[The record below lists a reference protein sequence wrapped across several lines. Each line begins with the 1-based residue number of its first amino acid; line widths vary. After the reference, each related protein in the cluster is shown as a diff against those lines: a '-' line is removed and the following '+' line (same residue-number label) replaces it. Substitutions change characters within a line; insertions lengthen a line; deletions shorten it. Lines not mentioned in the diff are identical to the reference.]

1 MAQNKGLGRGL
12 ASLLGMN
19 ELDVKPVQTE
29 IKQESV
35 SAPTTAKNEGAQA
48 IISDKC
54 KKMMNLVDEKAS
66 KLAAPEHVQLDP
78 SARIIA
84 IQISIKDIDPN
95 YEQPR
100 KHFDEAALNDL
111 AESIKIHGVIQPI
124 VVVRMGM
131 RFMIIAGERRFRAA
145 KMAGLNTIPAIIK
158 NYSPQQ
164 IREISL
170 IENLQREDLN
180 PIEAARAIKQ
190 LMEEFNMTQE
200 TAADRIGKSR
210 SAIANTL
217 RLLTLDSR
225 VISLIED
232 GRLSA
237 GHGRALAVID
247 NQTEQYNLASK
258 AAESKLSVREME
270 KLVRELLNP
279 KPAPVKQQEDCP
291 ELKELV
297 ANMQRTFATKVGALG
312 NGRKGRIYI
321 DYYTKDD
328 LDRICELVKDWL
340 KTNFKI

>member
-1 MAQNKGLGRGL
+1 MC
-12 ASLLGMN
+12 S
-19 ELDVKPVQTE
+19 
-29 IKQESV
+29 
-35 SAPTTAKNEGAQA
+35 
-48 IISDKC
+48 SD
-54 KKMMNLVDEKAS
+54 L
-66 KLAAPEHVQLDP
+66 
-78 SARIIA
+78 
-84 IQISIKDIDPN
+84 
-95 YEQPR
+95 
-100 KHFDEAALNDL
+100 
-111 AESIKIHGVIQPI
+111 
-124 VVVRMGM
+124 
-131 RFMIIAGERRFRAA
+131 
-145 KMAGLNTIPAIIK
+145 
-158 NYSPQQ
+158 QQ

>member
-1 MAQNKGLGRGL
+1 MAQNRGLGKGL

-19 ELDVKPVQTE
+19 ELDVQSTKPEMEET
-29 IKQESV
+29 IPSNNV
-35 SAPTTAKNEGAQA
+35 SNKGAQP
-48 IISDKC
+48 IISDKGQ
-54 KKMMNLVDEKAS
+54 KIMKLVDEKAS
-66 KLAAPEHVQLDP
+66 KLTTPEHVPIDP

-100 KHFDEAALNDL
+100 KHFDEDALNDL
-111 AESIKIHGVIQPI
+111 AESIKLHGVIQPI

-145 KMAGLNTIPAIIK
+145 KMAGLTTIPAIIK

-217 RLLTLDSR
+217 RLLTLDKR
-225 VISLIED
+225 VISLIEE
-232 GRLSA
+232 GKLSA

-247 NQTEQYNLASK
+247 NETEQYNLASK

-279 KPAPVKQQEDCP
+279 KPAQAKPQEDCP

-297 ANMQRTFATKVGALG
+297 QNMQRTFATKVGAMG
-312 NGRKGRIYI
+312 NGKKGRIYI

-328 LDRICELVKDWL
+328 LDRICDLVKEWL
-340 KTNFKI
+340 RANFKL

>member
-1 MAQNKGLGRGL
+1 
-12 ASLLGMN
+12 
-19 ELDVKPVQTE
+19 
-29 IKQESV
+29 
-35 SAPTTAKNEGAQA
+35 
-48 IISDKC
+48 
-54 KKMMNLVDEKAS
+54 
-66 KLAAPEHVQLDP
+66 
-78 SARIIA
+78 
-84 IQISIKDIDPN
+84 
-95 YEQPR
+95 
-100 KHFDEAALNDL
+100 
-111 AESIKIHGVIQPI
+111 
-124 VVVRMGM
+124 
-131 RFMIIAGERRFRAA
+131 
-145 KMAGLNTIPAIIK
+145 
-158 NYSPQQ
+158 
-164 IREISL
+164 
-170 IENLQREDLN
+170 
-180 PIEAARAIKQ
+180 
-190 LMEEFNMTQE
+190 MEEFNMTQE

-279 KPAPVKQQEDCP
+279 KPRLPCKQQEDCP